1 MQPSSQKQLMPN
13 TFCMPLRSSHPK
25 QVQVRSTMPVVRY
38 TALTRTFGDFK
49 DCESET
55 SPESLVFEDHFGG
68 S

>member
-13 TFCMPLRSSHPK
+13 TLPMSLRSSHLQ
-25 QVQVRSTMPVVRY
+25 QVQVRPPMPVVRY